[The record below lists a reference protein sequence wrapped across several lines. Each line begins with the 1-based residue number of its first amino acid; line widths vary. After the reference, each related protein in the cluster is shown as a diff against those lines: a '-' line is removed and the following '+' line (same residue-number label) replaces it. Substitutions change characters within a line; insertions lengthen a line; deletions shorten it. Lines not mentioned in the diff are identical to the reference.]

1 MAENATESSY
11 TESPTKGTEMTDEE
25 LRHLRE
31 DETPGMES
39 PTRAKTRTRSQ
50 ILGELLRVRKEMEEG
65 RQSIASAPSVKPY
78 TPDTYNDLSSYYN
91 KYIVNYMIADQEDY
105 VPRPGWGMRATSLK
119 IVDTEVSW
127 RMDNFPGPI
136 YDSVV
141 PRGFYK
147 EGIWSKNLSGL
158 DPSQGSTRLPPIPK
172 VKYPKMNKDP
182 KYKHFNMTYDHV
194 QPFRADLKKIHDDKY
209 KRKMEEDYKRTVN
222 DWNRMN
228 LIEIYQLPP
237 QSTFNVKKAIQTYL
251 GNSKGSIKALN
262 PLLKQTPRSSVSS
275 ASTKA

>member
-65 RQSIASAPSVKPY
+65 RQSIASAPSV
-78 TPDTYNDLSSYYN
+78 
-91 KYIVNYMIADQEDY
+91 
-105 VPRPGWGMRATSLK
+105 
-119 IVDTEVSW
+119 
-127 RMDNFPGPI
+127 
-136 YDSVV
+136 
-141 PRGFYK
+141 
-147 EGIWSKNLSGL
+147 SKNLSGL

-194 QPFRADLKKIHDDKY
+194 QPFRATSLKIVDTEVSWRMDKADLKKIHDDKY